1 MKNSTLLLGLMA
13 ASSIMFAVSCKNAEN
28 TEAATEEQTTE
39 NVSATIP
46 AGSIVYFNIDKVVEE
61 YKMALD
67 KRAEVEAKVSGIQK
81 EIDRRQKNLE
91 NAINDFTNKINKG
104 LITSAAAAETE
115 KKLKQQEMNFQ
126 QFAHQ
131 KQQEIMEEQQ
141 VMVNQIMDA
150 IHTFVEKYN
159 IDKAYSMILAN
170 QAGIP
175 VMVGDSNLDITA
187 DVVSGLN
194 AEYEQEKASG
204 NK

>member
-126 QFAHQ
+126 QFAQQ

>member
-1 MKNSTLLLGLMA
+1 MKKSTLILGLVA
-13 ASSIMFAVSCKNAEN
+13 AGSIMLSVSCQNADKTKGSEG
-28 TEAATEEQTTE
+28 TQDTEE
-39 NVSATIP
+39 SAKLAAP

-67 KRAEVEAKVSGIQK
+67 KRSEVEAKVATIQK

-91 NAINDFTNKINKG
+91 NAISDFSNKINKG

-115 KKLKQQEMNFQ
+115 RKLKQQELNFQ
-126 QFAHQ
+126 QFAQQ

-159 IDKAYSMILAN
+159 IEKGFSMILAN

-175 VMVGDSNLDITA
+175 VVVGDSTLDITA
-187 DVVSGLN
+187 EILEGLN
-194 AEYEQEKASG
+194 AEYDPTTESDK
-204 NK
+204 